1 VSKEIK
7 GVKKEPVLARIW
19 ATPPLSV
26 ENYLHFR
33 FDFGAK
39 S

>member
-19 ATPPLSV
+19 ATPLSV
-26 ENYLHFR
+26 KNYLHFR
-33 FDFGAK
+33 FDLGAK